1 MLTAAEEQGLS
12 GLALASQVQHAFY
25 RLPEATIAG
34 LIERLRQGALER
46 HVFYLHDGEL
56 DPIRILPC
64 PIAILPSQ
72 LSYIH
77 AVTVIL
83 QEALKRFPTLYF
95 SDPRVREILRLPD
108 AEEQWLRE
116 CWGPSQLAHNPIFGR
131 LDALIDFTSP
141 MWRDSLRFVE
151 PNLTGIGGLHMV
163 PTSERLLAEIVV
175 PALQMVDPELRLEVG
190 HDMRELLVREILDH
204 ATAIGS
210 GSQVCFI
217 EPKYSGQGPDEQ
229 EQLAAYLRDR
239 HGLTVS
245 HADPSELT
253 LHRGAVWYDGTRVDL
268 AYRDYGVVDLLELQ
282 EEGVDVEP
290 MRTLLRENRV
300 ISSIAAELDQKSCW
314 EVLTDPEIT
323 ERHFTAQER
332 LVFQRHVLWTRV
344 LSDRATSLPGGHTGS
359 LLEYARTNH
368 DNLVL
373 KPNRAYGGDG
383 IIIGPA
389 VSAAEWGSALDSAL
403 ADPDDRWV
411 VQQVATIPVREF
423 PVLGPDGAV
432 HAEPFYTVMGF
443 AGNEEG
449 VAVLA
454 RASQKQVVNVAQHG
468 GICGVLIGRAV
479 PPIGAAGAEG
489 PEA

>member
-1 MLTAAEEQGLS
+1 MLTVAEEQGLS
-12 GLALASQVQHAFY
+12 GLALASQVQHALY
-25 RLPEATIAG
+25 RLPEGAIAG

-46 HVFYLHDGEL
+46 HVFYLHDGAL

-77 AVTVIL
+77 AVTLIL

-95 SDPRVREILRLPD
+95 SDPQVREILRLPD

-116 CWGPSQLAHNPIFGR
+116 CWGPSQMAHNPIFGR

-141 MWRDSLRFVE
+141 MWRDSFRFVE

-175 PALQMVDPELRLEVG
+175 PALQSVDPELRLEVG

-204 ATAIGS
+204 AAAIGS

-217 EPKYSGQGPDEQ
+217 EPKYSGEGPDEQ

-245 HADPSELT
+245 YADPSELT
-253 LHRGAVWYDGTRVDL
+253 LHRGAVWYGGTRVDL
-268 AYRDYGVVDLLELQ
+268 AYRDYGVVDLLDLQ

-314 EVLTDPEIT
+314 EVLTDPEIA

-344 LSDRATSLPGGHTGS
+344 LSDRTTVLPDGHTDS

-368 DNLVL
+368 ENLVL
-373 KPNRAYGGDG
+373 KPNRAYGGEG
-383 IIIGPA
+383 VVIGPA
-389 VSAAEWGSALDSAL
+389 ATSAEWGSALDSAL

-423 PVLGPDGAV
+423 PVLGPDGAL

-454 RASQKQVVNVAQHG
+454 RASQKQVVNVAQRG
-468 GICGVLIGRAV
+468 GICGVLVGRA
-479 PPIGAAGAEG
+479 PPLLEAAGRNR
-489 PEA
+489 PES

>member
-1 MLTAAEEQGLS
+1 MLTVAEEQGLS
-12 GLALASQVQHAFY
+12 GLALASRVQRALY
-25 RLPEATIAG
+25 RLPEATIAE
-34 LIERLRQGALER
+34 LIERLREGARER
-46 HVFYLHDGEL
+46 HVIYLHDGQL

-64 PIAILPSQ
+64 PLAILPSQ

-77 AVTVIL
+77 AVTVIV
-83 QEALKRFPTLYF
+83 QEAIKRFPTLYF
-95 SDPRVREILRLPD
+95 ADPTVRGILRLPD
-108 AEEQWLRE
+108 PEERWLRE
-116 CWGPSQLAHNPIFGR
+116 CWGPSQRAHNPMFGR

-141 MWRDSLRFVE
+141 MWRDSLKFVE
-151 PNLTGIGGLHMV
+151 PNLTGIGGVHMV
-163 PTSERLLAEIVV
+163 PTAERLLAEIVV
-175 PALQMVDPELRLEVG
+175 PALHRVDPDLRLEVG

-204 ATAIGS
+204 VAAIGC

-239 HGLTVS
+239 HGLTVT
-245 HADPSELT
+245 HADPAELS

-268 AYRDYGVVDLLELQ
+268 GYRDYGVVDLIELQ
-282 EEGVDVEP
+282 EEGVDIEP
-290 MRTLLRENRV
+290 MRTLLRENRM

-314 EVLTDPEIT
+314 EVLTDPDIA

-344 LSDRATSLPGGHTGS
+344 LSDRLTVLPAGRRGP
-359 LLEYARTNH
+359 LLEYARANH
-368 DNLVL
+368 DDLVL
-373 KPNRAYGGDG
+373 KPNRAYGGEG

-389 VSAAEWGSALDSAL
+389 VSTAEWEAALDVAL

-423 PVLGPDGAV
+423 PVLGADGAL
-432 HAEPFYTVMGF
+432 HPEPFYTVMGF

-468 GICGVLIGRAV
+468 GLCGVMVSRAHAS
-479 PPIGAAGAEG
+479 IGAAGDEAG
-489 PEA
+489 P